1 MKRNFLLPVFLS
13 FAFIPAKIH
22 AQRPDAEAVL
32 QKTQIRIGEQVEL
45 KLAIRY
51 NEGTRKS
58 NVTWPSLQDTIIRG
72 LEIVKLDTLHTI
84 LANRS
89 SVLYEQSRTMLITA
103 FDSGMYVIP
112 PQRFVVDNDTA
123 ETLPLTLFVVSVP
136 VDTTKPIKDIKEIY
150 AVPPAPP
157 PLEKNEP
164 LAWYWYVIGGAV
176 VLALLL
182 FLYFITRK
190 KQNLPV
196 LPSFSRQLL
205 PHEKVLEQLAELG
218 RKKPWLHG
226 ELKQYHIALTTI
238 LRSWAVERFRIH
250 AREMTTGEII
260 HALYSQR
267 ANSTAVMQLERI
279 LRTADM
285 VKFAK
290 GIPPAEENENVLQ
303 LAINF
308 VEATAVYPEPL
319 NPSQQ

>member
-1 MKRNFLLPVFLS
+1 MKKNFVLL
-13 FAFIPAKIH
+13 AFSLLLLFTGKIS
-22 AQRPDAEAVL
+22 AQHPDAEALL

-51 NEGTRKS
+51 NEGTKKS
-58 NVTWPSLQDTIIRG
+58 VVTWPVLQDTLVRG

-84 LANRS
+84 LANRA
-89 SVLYEQSRTMLITA
+89 SVLYEQSRTVVITA

-112 PQRFVVDNDTA
+112 PQRFIVNKDTA

-136 VDTTKPIKDIKEIY
+136 VDTNKPIKDIKEIY
-150 AVPPAPP
+150 DVPPAPP
-157 PLEKNEP
+157 AVKKSEP
-164 LAWYWYVIGGAV
+164 LAWYWYVIGGV
-176 VLALLL
+176 VILALLL
-182 FLYFITRK
+182 LFYFITRK

-226 ELKQYHIALTTI
+226 ELKSYHISLTTI
-238 LRSWAVERFRIH
+238 LRAWTVERYKIH

-260 HALYSQR
+260 NALYSQR
-267 ANSTAVMQLERI
+267 VNATAVMQLERV

-290 GIPPAEENENVLQ
+290 GIPPDDENENVLQ
-303 LAINF
+303 LAIKF
-308 VEATAVYPEPL
+308 VEATAVYPETV